1 MANNP
6 YIQTNFT
13 ASDMLGSKKTEPVK
27 AQKPAPKAET
37 ASKPSRPSR
46 PAPVVEVKEETTA
59 PVETVVE
66 EVAVEEL
73 TKSDEE

>member
-13 ASDMLGSKKTEPVK
+13 ASDMLGNKKTEPVK
-27 AQKPAPKAET
+27 AKKPAPKPA
-37 ASKPSRPSR
+37 R

-59 PVETVVE
+59 SVETVVEEVAVE

>member
-1 MANNP
+1 MATNP

-27 AQKPAPKAET
+27 AQKTAPKPA
-37 ASKPSRPSR
+37 RPSR
-46 PAPVVEVKEETTA
+46 PAPVAEVKEETTA
-59 PVETVVE
+59 PAETVVEEIAVE